1 MIYSSTTKLYIT
13 HIKYMNGCNKMDI
26 IFVDA
31 ENIGLKELEKL
42 ETSII
47 DKVFVFS
54 KSNCIKLVCEK
65 KLYLFL
71 SDYPCGSNQAD
82 FYIIAY
88 LSRVLSSLNHTEL
101 TSINF
106 KLITNDES
114 LISAFDFQCSQLG
127 GISKII
133 KTNEKIKTDVNTV
146 VQLTPVPEP
155 KSVPKIKPVPKPKS
169 VSKPKSVEEKIISH
183 LKSPETLNP
192 EFRKKLGISQQ
203 DFSRATGELIRQNKI
218 KRSKGSKKKWVTR

>member
-1 MIYSSTTKLYIT
+1 ME
-13 HIKYMNGCNKMDI
+13 I

-31 ENIGLKELEKL
+31 ENIGSKELDKL
-42 ETSII
+42 KSSII

-54 KSNCIKLVCEK
+54 KSNTVKLVCEK

-88 LSRVLSSLNHTEL
+88 LSRVLGSLNNTEL
-101 TSINF
+101 TSIHF

-114 LISAFDFQCSQLG
+114 LISAFEFQCSQLG
-127 GISKII
+127 GISKIVRT
-133 KTNEKIKTDVNTV
+133 KEKIASAVDVV
-146 VQLTPVPEP
+146 KQP
-155 KSVPKIKPVPKPKS
+155 KQISSEDKIMS
-169 VSKPKSVEEKIISH
+169 N

-192 EFRKKLGISQQ
+192 EFRKKLGMSQQ
-203 DFSRATGELIRQNKI
+203 EFSRVTRELINTKKI
-218 KRSKGSKKKWVTR
+218 KRSQKNKNKWVKR

>member
-1 MIYSSTTKLYIT
+1 
-13 HIKYMNGCNKMDI
+13 MDI

-114 LISAFDFQCSQLG
+114 LISAFGFQCSQLG

-146 VQLTPVPEP
+146 VQLTPVLA
-155 KSVPKIKPVPKPKS
+155 
-169 VSKPKSVEEKIISH
+169 PKSVEEKIIFH

>member
-1 MIYSSTTKLYIT
+1 
-13 HIKYMNGCNKMDI
+13 MNDY
-26 IFVDA
+26 
-31 ENIGLKELEKL
+31 ENIGSKELEKL
-42 ETSII
+42 ETLII

-54 KSNCIKLVCEK
+54 KSNTIKLICEK

-71 SDYPCGSNQAD
+71 TDYPCGSNQAD

-101 TSINF
+101 TSIHF

-114 LISAFDFQCSQLG
+114 LISAFEFQCAQLG

-133 KTNEKIKTDVNTV
+133 RTNEKVKTDVNTV
-146 VQLTPVPEP
+146 VQLTP
-155 KSVPKIKPVPKPKS
+155 KPKRQS
-169 VSKPKSVEEKIISH
+169 QSAEEKIMSN
-183 LKSPETLNP
+183 LKYPEALNP

-203 DFSRATGELIRQNKI
+203 EFSRATSELISKNKI
-218 KRSKGSKKKWVTR
+218 QRSKESKKKWVER